1 MTDEL
6 PDFEEL
12 EDLCDEIDKDLTTVE
27 SDLEDGI
34 ELDNTWATGTVQAR
48 PGEQI
53 TFTGELTGINPTAE
67 VIFYPTAGDT
77 PYRFGKIKMETP
89 AVADPSAGNLAV
101 KHTEMAL
108 IDAGWNIDPLVAP
121 DTYGDS
127 R

>member
-53 TFTGELTGINPTAE
+53 TFTGELTGINPTVE

-77 PYRFGKIKMETP
+77 PYRFGDISMETP

-101 KHTEMAL
+101 KHAEMAL

-127 R
+127 Q